1 MNQITRKIKLALDV
15 YPMRSKEDDPIV
27 APFHLRTGGWVP
39 DPVENGVRAI
49 VELDVPVNV
58 LFDEI
63 DLPPATAVPQ

>member
-1 MNQITRKIKLALDV
+1 MNQITRKIKLVLDV

-49 VELDVPVNV
+49 VEIDVPVNV
-58 LFDEI
+58 MFDEME
-63 DLPPATAVPQ
+63 LPLVTAVTQ